1 ETFKVDINRSI
12 ELCGILP
19 DDVVK
24 VSESG
29 INSREDVERIS
40 DAGFDAVLVG
50 EALMRAKDKTRK
62 IFELL
67 SKN

>member
-1 ETFKVDINRSI
+1 MNF
-12 ELCGILP
+12 L
-19 DDVVK
+19 
-24 VSESG
+24 
-29 INSREDVERIS
+29 ERIS